1 MLYYETV
8 KPNRF
13 LKIRKGDC
21 KVLYRRV
28 GVRKRKSEGPGSNC
42 TGIARM
48 CNAKACR
55 LLLVDFSP
63 SLGPPGGPR
72 EISEITIGNFINF
85 HKFEFPIQISENFP
99 RGNASA
105 KYRWYL
111 GFIDFHK

>member
-13 LKIRKGDC
+13 LEIRKGDC

-28 GVRKRKSEGPGSNC
+28 GVRKRKSEGLGSNC

-63 SLGPPGGPR
+63 SP
-72 EISEITIGNFINF
+72 IGHDLQFLCFARSRKI
-85 HKFEFPIQISENFP
+85 
-99 RGNASA
+99 G
-105 KYRWYL
+105 Y
-111 GFIDFHK
+111 GVT